1 MFNANSNTIEK
12 KDSMARI
19 LENRRIALCSL

>member
-1 MFNANSNTIEK
+1 MFNVNRNTIEK

-19 LENRRIALCSL
+19 LENRRIALFSL